1 MFSVIIISII
11 TINIIIDFNIICE
24 FLLEAIVILHNSKS
38 GISSNIKQL
47 RYCIFLSI
55 GPNLL

>member
-1 MFSVIIISII
+1 MLSVIIISII

-38 GISSNIKQL
+38 VIS
-47 RYCIFLSI
+47 
-55 GPNLL
+55 